1 MNTNDNYDD
10 IKWMLVDSIKYA
22 AYATIIYAVGL
33 GTYWMFVA

>member
-10 IKWMLVDSIKYA
+10 IKWMLVDLIKYA